1 MQRPNLENIHP
12 ETLAYIEWLEN
23 ELERARADGSA
34 AESEPRGEEP
44 PLEPEEAPAPFS
56 IVTLAESG
64 LARRVPRH
72 LYLRQRR
79 GGTGSID
86 ADWGAD
92 AATALVHT
100 HERGHLLI
108 LTNRA
113 RAFRLPAYFLNEAP
127 LRAPAKP
134 FLESLP
140 LAEGERLACA
150 LAVPENPSG
159 HLAVVSVR
167 GWVRVLPAH
176 IFGETMREGMSV
188 FKVEEFGEP
197 VAADWTSTHGDF
209 FIATRQGIGVRFP
222 AKTVHPQGG
231 VGIRLESG
239 DVVVGVCGVQESSGV
254 FLLSADGKGTI
265 RLMSGFGANKAP
277 GAGGKQAIKTDELV
291 AACTIQPEGDVF
303 ILSRTGKLIRFKA
316 AEIPPKEGVVQ
327 GVVCMALR
335 ADKPLAVTVS

>member
-12 ETLAYIEWLEN
+12 ETLAYIEWLEA

-86 ADWGAD
+86 ADWPEAP
-92 AATALVHT
+92 AIALVHT
-100 HERGHLLI
+100 AERGHLLI

-113 RAFRLPAYFLNEAP
+113 RAFRLPAYFLDDAQ
-127 LRAPAKP
+127 LRATPKP
-134 FLESLP
+134 FIESLP
-140 LAEGERLACA
+140 LAEGERWACA
-150 LAVPENPSG
+150 LAVPENPTG
-159 HLAVVSVR
+159 HLAVVSTR

-197 VAADWTSTHGDF
+197 VAADWTGTPGDF
-209 FIATRQGIGVRFP
+209 FIATRRGIGVRFP
-222 AKTVHPQGG
+222 AKTVNPQGG

-239 DVVVGVCGVQESSGV
+239 DAVVGVCGVQESSGV

-277 GAGGKQAIKTDELV
+277 GAGGKQAIKTDELI
-291 AACTIQPEGDVF
+291 AACTVNPEGDAF

-327 GVVCMALR
+327 GVVCMSLR
-335 ADKPLAVTVS
+335 ADKPLAVAMS

>member
-1 MQRPNLENIHP
+1 MQRPNLENSNP
-12 ETLAYIEWLEN
+12 ETLAYIEWLEA
-23 ELERARADGSA
+23 ELERARADGST
-34 AESEPRGEEP
+34 AEAEPRGEEP
-44 PLEPEEAPAPFS
+44 PLEPEEALAPFS
-56 IVTLAESG
+56 IITVAASG

-79 GGTGSID
+79 GGTGGID

-92 AATALVHT
+92 PATALVHAP
-100 HERGHLLI
+100 ERGHLLI

-113 RAFRLPAYFLNEAP
+113 RAFRLPAYFLDEAQ
-127 LRAPAKP
+127 LRAAPKP

-140 LAEGERLACA
+140 LAEDERWACA
-150 LAVPENPSG
+150 LPVPENPSG
-159 HLAVVSVR
+159 HLAVVSAR

-188 FKVEEFGEP
+188 FKVEEFDVP
-197 VAADWTSTHGDF
+197 VGAAWTPTNGDV
-209 FIATRQGIGVRFP
+209 FIATRQGVGVRFP
-222 AKTVHPQGG
+222 AKTVNPQGG

-239 DVVVGVCGVQESSGV
+239 DAVVGVCGVQESSGV

-291 AACTIQPEGDVF
+291 AACTINPDGDVF

-327 GVVCMALR
+327 GVVCMSLR
-335 ADKPLAVTVS
+335 ADKPVAVTVS